1 MTLSELQAAILR
13 LPVDDRARLQAWL
26 TEIRNKELGD
36 ETTATRLGRMAG
48 KAFAD
53 IRKRVKEP

>member
-1 MTLSELQAAILR
+1 MSLSELQAAILR
-13 LPVDDRARLQAWL
+13 LSADDRARLQAWL

-53 IRKRVKEP
+53 IRKRARES

>member
-1 MTLSELQAAILR
+1 MTLAEIQTAILK
-13 LPVDDRARLQAWL
+13 LSADERARLLAWL
-26 TEIRNKELGD
+26 AEIRNKELGE

>member
-1 MTLSELQAAILR
+1 MTLAEIQTAILK
-13 LPVDDRARLQAWL
+13 LSADERARLLAWL

>member
-1 MTLSELQAAILR
+1 MTQAEIQAAILK
-13 LPVDDRARLQAWL
+13 LSADERARLHAWL
-26 TEIRNKELGD
+26 TEIRNKELGE